1 MQNIIWI
8 LLFMLSFQVSAQS
21 KKEIREKGI
30 TVIKSYEQDIDQ
42 GEKELLLE
50 KEEYFNSK
58 GQLVELKEVSEK
70 GRVKKWEKYVYTDD
84 GEIAEEIILD
94 FRGDVDKR
102 IEYKYENGLRTQK
115 LYFDS
120 KNRMYKKRQYEY
132 QFNW

>member
-1 MQNIIWI
+1 MRNIICI
-8 LLFMLSFQVSAQS
+8 VLLTLSFQLSAQS

-30 TVIKSYEQDIDQ
+30 TVIKSYEQDLDQ

-70 GRVKKWEKYVYTDD
+70 GRIKKWEKFVYTDD
-84 GEIAEEIILD
+84 GLIAEEIILD

-102 IEYKYENGLRTQK
+102 IEHEYKNGLRTQK

-120 KNRMYKKRQYEY
+120 KNRMYKKKKYEY
-132 QFNW
+132 QFN

>member
-1 MQNIIWI
+1 MRNIIWI
-8 LLFMLSFQVSAQS
+8 LLFMLSFQVGAQS

-132 QFNW
+132 QFN